1 MNELWSA
8 SIILCLIVLFGIG
21 CWIKDEYKK
30 WKAAKK
36 AEAAKP
42 ISLVT
47 YNREGRRICATKE
60 KAPKGA
66 R

>member
-30 WKAAKK
+30 WKARKK
-36 AEAAKP
+36 SEAAKP
-42 ISLVT
+42 V
-47 YNREGRRICATKE
+47 EGTAWIMYDSTGK
-60 KAPKGA
+60 KI
-66 R
+66 

>member
-30 WKAAKK
+30 WKARKK
-36 AEAAKP
+36 SEAAKP
-42 ISLVT
+42 V
-47 YNREGRRICATKE
+47 EGTAWIIYDSTGK
-60 KAPKGA
+60 KV
-66 R
+66 